1 MRTHLSTRTPS
12 TSGSTEPAR
21 SGRARRA
28 VVLGGS
34 LAGLLTAR
42 VLADHL
48 DEVVVVDRDD
58 LAGELD
64 MPRRGVPQARH
75 THGLLVGGAE
85 AIERLL
91 PGFTSSLIARG
102 ACQSD
107 LLTRSRWSAGR
118 CSATRR
124 PGWWA
129 RWPHAR

>member
-1 MRTHLSTRTPS
+1 VS
-12 TSGSTEPAR
+12 
-21 SGRARRA
+21 
-28 VVLGGS
+28 S
-34 LAGLLTAR
+34 LVGLLTAR
-42 VLADHL
+42 VLADHV

-64 MPRRGVPQARH
+64 TPRRGIPRARH
-75 THGLLVGGAE
+75 PHGLLVGGAE
-85 AIERLL
+85 SIECLL
-91 PGFTSSLIARG
+91 PGFTGSLIARG